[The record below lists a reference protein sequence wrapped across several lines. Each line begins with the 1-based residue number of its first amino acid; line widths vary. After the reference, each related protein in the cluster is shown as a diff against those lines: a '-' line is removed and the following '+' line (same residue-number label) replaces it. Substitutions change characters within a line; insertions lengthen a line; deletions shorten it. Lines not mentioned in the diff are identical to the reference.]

1 MEGLRNFLCDVL
13 LISFGSF
20 CMCFLGFFM
29 FKKVIRIIKVRINI
43 GCVGRLFDIVFL
55 GLL

>member
-43 GCVGRLFDIVFL
+43 GCVRRLFDIVFKI
-55 GLL
+55 